1 MERQYKICDSYT
13 VHINP
18 EVTRENESVTK
29 KLSKEYKT
37 CVPTHAIPVRTNERF
52 PVNTLVKS
60 RKKGVGR
67 VIKEHAD
74 GSFEVKFED
83 EVILFFSKGC
93 GPDALV
99 LAEKTC

>member
-1 MERQYKICDSYT
+1 MERCYKICDSYT

-37 CVPTHAIPVRTNERF
+37 CVPTHAIPVSTNDSF

-60 RKKGVGR
+60 KKRGTGR

-74 GSFEVKFED
+74 GSFEVEFKDGVVRFY
-83 EVILFFSKGC
+83 SKGR
-93 GPDALV
+93 GPNALV
-99 LAEKTC
+99 LAEKE